1 MYMHIRNHFSTNFY
15 NMQCMVVSLQ
25 NNVRFCLDLTQMCD
39 RKYENLTPPRFWSLK
54 ITYIRTCMHGTCTY
68 TVGEKLLSW
77 TWKHVYIRLH
87 IHVATGIQEQNASG
101 ENQALSTLVIEY
113 CQLVLVRLLWT
124 WMSRGAGSIH
134 TTVLPIHS
142 RKNARLHCCCRYSVK
157 INCLYYSH
165 TEWIIS
171 IIPRRRGFM
180 LSVDATLGWL
190 RSHQTSKHKE
200 ELIELAHKLPQNK
213 KHWMIFCRQQGF
225 VRL

>member
-1 MYMHIRNHFSTNFY
+1 M
-15 NMQCMVVSLQ
+15 
-25 NNVRFCLDLTQMCD
+25 
-39 RKYENLTPPRFWSLK
+39 KKKTPRRFWSLK
-54 ITYIRTCMHGTCTY
+54 ITHIRTCTVHTWLVKTCSHEFEYMYTY
-68 TVGEKLLSW
+68 VC
-77 TWKHVYIRLH
+77 
-87 IHVATGIQEQNASG
+87 IHVATGIQKQNASG
-101 ENQALSTLVIEY
+101 ENQALNAVVIEY

-190 RSHQTSKHKE
+190 RSYQTSKHKA
-200 ELIELAHKLPQNK
+200 ELIESAHKLPQNK
-213 KHWMIFCRQQGF
+213 KHWMIF
-225 VRL
+225 